1 MRAIPQSHNG
11 IRYRSRTEARWA
23 EFWALA
29 EIPFEYEP
37 EGFDLDGEWY
47 VPDFRVGGLY
57 FEVKGVEPNDR
68 ERRVAEKLAAITK
81 APVVIADGNPGAS
94 KLICFG
100 IGDQP
105 GGCVIVE
112 EFRGDGAWLAEFVD
126 GGGWAVPLRDG
137 LVNCAATGQE
147 HPMLAEAGRLQFRQP
162 KSDAGFAQIGDLVQ
176 TLVHRLM
183 KNRSATP

>member
-1 MRAIPQSHNG
+1 MRAIPQHHRG
-11 IRYRSRTEARWA
+11 ILYRSRTEARWS
-23 EFWALA
+23 EFWSLA
-29 EIPFEYEP
+29 GVPFAYEP
-37 EGFDLDGEWY
+37 EGFDLGGEWY
-47 VPDFRVGGLY
+47 VPDFRVGGVY

-68 ERRVAEKLAAITK
+68 ERRVAEKLAVVTSS
-81 APVVIADGNPGAS
+81 PVIIAGGNPGS
-94 KLICFG
+94 SRLISFG

-112 EFRGDGAWLAEFVD
+112 EFRGDGAWLAEFAD

-147 HPMLAEAGRLQFRQP
+147 HPMLAEAGWLQFRKPAQETE
-162 KSDAGFAQIGDLVQ
+162 FAQIGDLVQ

-183 KNRSATP
+183 KNRSAAP